1 MPICYLGT
9 GQLCAITL
17 EVGME
22 QVFVVRS
29 RGSEGG
35 RIARTRVYLSRSYAV
50 ARARKWR
57 DAGFVVTLES
67 GPVQLSAVVL

>member
-1 MPICYLGT
+1 
-9 GQLCAITL
+9 
-17 EVGME
+17 ME

-29 RGSEGG
+29 RGAEGG
-35 RIARTRVYLSRSYAV
+35 RIARARVYLSRSYAV